1 MTLRLSNAV
10 GGRIT
15 TGVAEGRIRDYG
27 ARRGQDARVAGT
39 LLTLRYPGGLDQG
52 STPTARDFVVSAS

>member
-1 MTLRLSNAV
+1 
-10 GGRIT
+10 
-15 TGVAEGRIRDYG
+15 
-27 ARRGQDARVAGT
+27 VAGT